1 MLDFNVMHYAN
12 EKKANS
18 NYSISFNFIISDF
31 NFGQFKITAV
41 YYVKALVQ
49 IS

>member
-1 MLDFNVMHYAN
+1 MQMRKVNH
-12 EKKANS
+12 EKANS
-18 NYSISFNFIISDF
+18 NYSISFNFIIRDF